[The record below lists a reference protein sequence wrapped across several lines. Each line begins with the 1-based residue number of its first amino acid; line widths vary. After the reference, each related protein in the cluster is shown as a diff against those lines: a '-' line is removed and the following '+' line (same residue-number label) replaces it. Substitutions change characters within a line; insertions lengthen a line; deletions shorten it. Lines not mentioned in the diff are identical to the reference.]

1 MKKGIQILIFTFS
14 IILLYCIPI
23 TTSAETTGGDG
34 VIKEIYLDP
43 VNGGDSN
50 SGNSQANAFQ
60 TLGKALSET
69 DSDDIIYIC
78 NVVNIIRIIPPL

>member
-1 MKKGIQILIFTFS
+1 MKKGIQILIFTFA

-43 VNGGDSN
+43 VNGNDTN
-50 SGNSQANAFQ
+50 SGTSQTNAFR
-60 TLGKALSET
+60 TLEKALNET
-69 DSDDIIYIC
+69 DSDDIFYIC
-78 NVVNIIRIIPPL
+78 NVVNIDTVF